1 MSSYACQQV
10 LLHPNPDT
18 RATLEF
24 ICSDKLTGQVDLGVK
39 TKQQFVQILTARL
52 EDRIKQ
58 PCEQYGLKF
67 VETEQSYTS
76 TASFLDADVLMENPS
91 LQISGF
97 TPNPRTGFPLE
108 NPNLQISGFT
118 LNPRTGFPPT
128 FGEKPDGWRES
139 GKHRLN
145 PHASSAR

>member
-1 MSSYACQQV
+1 MYQ
-10 LLHPNPDT
+10 
-18 RATLEF
+18 
-24 ICSDKLTGQVDLGVK
+24 
-39 TKQQFVQILTARL
+39 
-52 EDRIKQ
+52 
-58 PCEQYGLKF
+58 
-67 VETEQSYTS
+67 TEESYTS

-97 TPNPRTGFPLE
+97 IPNPRTGFPLE